1 VSAADTG
8 AGLTRPV
15 VLRAGDALFQHHQD
29 RCAALLPAPT
39 LRCAGTPPG
48 LERETL
54 ADCFRRP
61 WAVHERITLTDFAF
75 KPSSNVD
82 LTPSARCAQA

>member
-1 VSAADTG
+1 MSAADAG

-15 VLRAGDALFQHHQD
+15 VLRAGDALCQHHQD

-48 LERETL
+48 LERATL
-54 ADCFRRP
+54 AGCFRRP
-61 WAVHERITLTDFAF
+61 WTVPERVTLTNCAF
-75 KPSSNVD
+75 KPSSSVD
-82 LTPSARCAQA
+82 LKPSARCAQA